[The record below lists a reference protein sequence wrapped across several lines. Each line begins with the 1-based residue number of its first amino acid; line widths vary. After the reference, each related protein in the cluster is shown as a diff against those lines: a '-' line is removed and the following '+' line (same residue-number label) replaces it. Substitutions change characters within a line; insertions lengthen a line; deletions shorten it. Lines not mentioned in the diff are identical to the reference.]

1 MVESK
6 QKIQIIVWVI
16 TLPVDASSTNFDNV
30 EINWVH
36 LMDVTSMVR
45 VVVNL
50 VVYLYDVYFMD
61 NLISDAHL
69 NDGMAVSVIDC
80 SYRHVYVRVYMD

>member
-1 MVESK
+1 
-6 QKIQIIVWVI
+6 
-16 TLPVDASSTNFDNV
+16 
-30 EINWVH
+30 
-36 LMDVTSMVR
+36 MDVTSMVR